1 MSENI
6 QPGHTVTVEWENL
19 EPITGEV
26 LYTPAGTGDSFTLKV
41 PANTLDGIASR
52 IVYVQN
58 FARMTRNI
66 SSPSP

>member
-1 MSENI
+1 MSANI

-26 LYTPAGTGDSFTLKV
+26 IYTPSGPGDSFTLKV
-41 PANTLDGIASR
+41 PANTFDGISER

-66 SSPSP
+66 QSSAP